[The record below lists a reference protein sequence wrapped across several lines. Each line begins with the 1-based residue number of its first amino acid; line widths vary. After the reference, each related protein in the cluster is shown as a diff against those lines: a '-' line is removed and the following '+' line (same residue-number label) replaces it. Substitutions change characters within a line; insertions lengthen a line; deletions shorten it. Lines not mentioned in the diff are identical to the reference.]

1 LIQAFA
7 AHNLVHTPPQKVG
20 FASAAEAF
28 GHREL
33 LKVVESHGLAKAKIY
48 S

>member
-1 LIQAFA
+1 
-7 AHNLVHTPPQKVG
+7 VG

-28 GHREL
+28 GARSVL
-33 LKVVESHGLAKAKIY
+33 AVVEDHGLSKAKML